1 MKGNGKAGEQ
11 DKGKGKG
18 FWEGAK
24 GTWGSGK
31 NNSKGH
37 KGSRETHVNNICTN
51 MEKLGERTR
60 KGLHL
65 RGTKQHFHSSDTLH
79 VRL

>member
-1 MKGNGKAGEQ
+1 MLNVKLNLRKCITRTWVVTLALLPEQHSPRMKGNGKGGEQ

-37 KGSRETHVNNICTN
+37 KG
-51 MEKLGERTR
+51 
-60 KGLHL
+60 
-65 RGTKQHFHSSDTLH
+65 
-79 VRL
+79 